1 MVAELAVGATA
12 DQLSWGRLPDG
23 PLMLAVGNRLGQL
36 YVWDSADWLACP
48 RVLSSEPRRID
59 GLDLMA
65 FGDRMLAAVTVRT
78 ETGTT
83 RPILW
88 DALSADQLTELD
100 PQAGNAYT
108 AALATEDD
116 GLLLAVGLNSGQVII
131 YRPLNEEIL
140 DTIAVND
147 GAVWAVD
154 WARADD
160 DRLLLAIA
168 SDRGTVQVWDRRAAS
183 VIATFNTG
191 ETPVLS
197 GGWGVTPRGRL
208 LLTVSAASSAQVWDP
223 VSGRQLARIEH
234 PSQVNTVSFAPPGA
248 RPGEPDRMYL
258 AAGCQNG
265 ELLVHTLRV
274 TEAPARAGGAAGR
287 DWPPAP
293 GVPRGRL
300 EPLDGVR
307 FTVPEEPERVL
318 RGHGGSTIWALHPAV
333 APDGRMLLASASQ
346 DETAR
351 VWDPATGEQL
361 ARLNC
366 RGPVESAAWTP
377 LGDDRLALVV
387 AAAGGSSACVWEMP
401 GGQTREL
408 SAVRG
413 ARYVSWVTLADG
425 IPRVAAAT
433 FGIVE
438 LVDPDTGSHEIR
450 LDLDD
455 DSAHVESVAGLAAA
469 GRSYVA
475 VGYASGQIRIWEP
488 ESGDVPAALIG
499 HDSPVASLAWAVAAD
514 GRLLLASGSRDGGA
528 RIWDALAGECLAIL
542 PSPMPLWDLS
552 WAVLADGRLVLATA
566 GQGCA
571 VHLWDPVRAMVV
583 AEIGGEDSPA
593 AGVAIVSLPPGEQ
606 GELLAA
612 SASRGGIYVFRVGV
626 KGAERPAGPTAG
638 PPAGRVVPARAVPSS
653 SRSCLAPCGSASGA
667 YGGRWGCWG
676 T

>member
-36 YVWDSADWLACP
+36 YVWDSADWLAGP

-274 TEAPARAGGAAGR
+274 TEAPARAGGAAG
-287 DWPPAP
+287 
-293 GVPRGRL
+293 
-300 EPLDGVR
+300 
-307 FTVPEEPERVL
+307 T
-318 RGHGGSTIWALHPAV
+318 
-333 APDGRMLLASASQ
+333 
-346 DETAR
+346 
-351 VWDPATGEQL
+351 
-361 ARLNC
+361 
-366 RGPVESAAWTP
+366 
-377 LGDDRLALVV
+377 
-387 AAAGGSSACVWEMP
+387 
-401 GGQTREL
+401 
-408 SAVRG
+408 
-413 ARYVSWVTLADG
+413 
-425 IPRVAAAT
+425 
-433 FGIVE
+433 
-438 LVDPDTGSHEIR
+438 
-450 LDLDD
+450 
-455 DSAHVESVAGLAAA
+455 GLAAGSGGA
-469 GRSYVA
+469 ARAAGAPGRS
-475 VGYASGQIRIWEP
+475 
-488 ESGDVPAALIG
+488 
-499 HDSPVASLAWAVAAD
+499 PVH
-514 GRLLLASGSRDGGA
+514 GSRGTREGPAGA
-528 RIWDALAGECLAIL
+528 R
-542 PSPMPLWDLS
+542 
-552 WAVLADGRLVLATA
+552 
-566 GQGCA
+566 GQHDMG
-571 VHLWDPVRAMVV
+571 
-583 AEIGGEDSPA
+583 
-593 AGVAIVSLPPGEQ
+593 
-606 GELLAA
+606 
-612 SASRGGIYVFRVGV
+612 SASRRG
-626 KGAERPAGPTAG
+626 
-638 PPAGRVVPARAVPSS
+638 AGREDAAGERQPGRNGAGV
-653 SRSCLAPCGSASGA
+653 GSGH
-667 YGGRWGCWG
+667 G
-676 T
+676 

>member
-1 MVAELAVGATA
+1 MNTVAFAPAGTVLAQHPGGPAGTETLYLATGSDDAYTRVYAVHVPAIPGRARSAPARRPAAAQARPGEPVRGRAEPVEVAEAIDGPIVLPRQNGWLWKTEWVVTDAGQAWLACCGAIGEVKVLEPLTGEVVAELAVGATA

-36 YVWDSADWLACP
+36 YVWDSADWLRRP
-48 RVLSSEPRRID
+48 ESLSSEPRRID

-108 AALATEDD
+108 AALATEGD

-131 YRPLNEEIL
+131 YRPLSEEIL

-168 SDRGTVQVWDRRAAS
+168 SDRGTVRSGSPGRQRYRHLQYRRDPCAVRRMGGHPPRPTAADRERRELGA
-183 VIATFNTG
+183 G
-191 ETPVLS
+191 L
-197 GGWGVTPRGRL
+197 
-208 LLTVSAASSAQVWDP
+208 DP
-223 VSGRQLARIEH
+223 EFGRQLARIEH

-351 VWDPATGEQL
+351 VWD
-361 ARLNC
+361 R
-366 RGPVESAAWTP
+366 
-377 LGDDRLALVV
+377 
-387 AAAGGSSACVWEMP
+387 
-401 GGQTREL
+401 
-408 SAVRG
+408 
-413 ARYVSWVTLADG
+413 
-425 IPRVAAAT
+425 PRV
-433 FGIVE
+433 
-438 LVDPDTGSHEIR
+438 S
-450 LDLDD
+450 
-455 DSAHVESVAGLAAA
+455 
-469 GRSYVA
+469 
-475 VGYASGQIRIWEP
+475 
-488 ESGDVPAALIG
+488 
-499 HDSPVASLAWAVAAD
+499 
-514 GRLLLASGSRDGGA
+514 
-528 RIWDALAGECLAIL
+528 
-542 PSPMPLWDLS
+542 S
-552 WAVLADGRLVLATA
+552 W
-566 GQGCA
+566 
-571 VHLWDPVRAMVV
+571 
-583 AEIGGEDSPA
+583 
-593 AGVAIVSLPPGEQ
+593 PG
-606 GELLAA
+606 
-612 SASRGGIYVFRVGV
+612 
-626 KGAERPAGPTAG
+626 
-638 PPAGRVVPARAVPSS
+638 
-653 SRSCLAPCGSASGA
+653 
-667 YGGRWGCWG
+667 
-676 T
+676 